1 MPKNHQG
8 RPATYSY
15 PVGLLPAP
23 APIADTPSE
32 APESSTTPTPPAAS
46 ATRAKWAAYATA
58 IGVDPTGL
66 SVAKIK
72 KAVA

>member
-23 APIADTPSE
+23 ATQAGPRSEEDAPS
-32 APESSTTPTPPAAS
+32 PPAAS
-46 ATRAKWAAYATA
+46 ASRQKWVDYATA
-58 IGVDPTGL
+58 IGVDVAGL
-66 SVAKIK
+66 TKAQIRKLVA
-72 KAVA
+72 